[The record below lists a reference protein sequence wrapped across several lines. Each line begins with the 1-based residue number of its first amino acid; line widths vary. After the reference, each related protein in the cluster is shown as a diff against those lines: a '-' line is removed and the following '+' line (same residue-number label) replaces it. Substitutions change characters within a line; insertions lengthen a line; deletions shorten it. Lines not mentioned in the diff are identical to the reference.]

1 MEYPPLSGGP
11 YGYARDD
18 LAVVLRRFSG
28 NGSPRPSARELFQ
41 LTETTKAE
49 ASAPVSGSSLRQTPR
64 DPCEYSQGPLPAA
77 QSGAKGTT

>member
-41 LTETTKAE
+41 LTETTK
-49 ASAPVSGSSLRQTPR
+49 PRQA
-64 DPCEYSQGPLPAA
+64 LP
-77 QSGAKGTT
+77 

>member
-41 LTETTKAE
+41 LTETTKRSRE
-49 ASAPVSGSSLRQTPR
+49 RLLAPADPARPLRILARTLAGCAIR
-64 DPCEYSQGPLPAA
+64 R
-77 QSGAKGTT
+77 